1 MSKKTLNS
9 ANLEA
14 LGAERLADLLME
26 VSAGSADIKRRL
38 RFELVHNL
46 GASELAHE
54 VRKRLASL
62 RKSKSYVGWRKR
74 KAFIKDLDIQL
85 SMITDKI
92 APNEP
97 TLAFD
102 LLWDFIEMA
111 PPIYQRVDD
120 SRGGVGEVFE
130 QALERIE
137 GIAPRAVLDPKTLA
151 DRVWLALQD
160 NDYGQWDGVISLTA
174 DALGEVGLG
183 LLRAHVEAHAEE
195 PVEQDAQDHDAI
207 RFLRQLR
214 GGESYEADRK
224 AAFVRDLL
232 QEIAAVSG
240 DTQAYIEQYSEAD
253 LKQPDIAAEVAQ
265 LWIEEGKAQDAL
277 ELLEAADAFV
287 SGAEKQTW
295 DSAYLAA
302 LTSLGRE
309 DDAQTHRWNCFEANL
324 NPAHLRSYLKGL
336 PDFED
341 VEAEDKAKAYVLSYQ
356 NISTALEFC
365 LQWPDLLTAAQLIQ
379 TRPREIDGDRYFQL
393 APAAEQLRGRYP
405 LAATLLWRAM
415 IDFALDHGRAS
426 RYGHVADHLADCV
439 SVDGDITEYHGFE
452 PHDIY
457 LKKLEKRHER
467 KIAFWEKVNA

>member
-1 MSKKTLNS
+1 MSKKTLKTS
-9 ANLEA
+9 NLEA
-14 LGAERLADLLME
+14 LGAQRLADLLME

-74 KAFIKDLDIQL
+74 KTFIKDLDTQL

-92 APNEP
+92 APDEP

-102 LLWDFIEMA
+102 LLWGFIEMA
-111 PPIYQRVDD
+111 PSIYQRVDD

-130 QALERIE
+130 QALEQLE
-137 GIAPRAVLDPKTLA
+137 DIAPRAVIDPKTLA
-151 DRVWLALQD
+151 DRVWIALQD

-174 DALGEVGLG
+174 DALGESGLSN
-183 LLRAHVEAHAEE
+183 LRTHIQAHADA
-195 PVEQDAQDHDAI
+195 PVEQNTQDHDAI
-207 RFLRQLR
+207 QFLRQLR

-224 AAFVRDLL
+224 AAFVKELL

-240 DTQAYIEQYSEAD
+240 DTDAYIDQYSDAD
-253 LKQPDIAAEVAQ
+253 LQRPDIAAEVAL
-265 LWIEEGKAQDAL
+265 LWIDDDRAEEAL
-277 ELLEAADAFV
+277 ELLEAADSFV
-287 SGAEKQTW
+287 NGAEKQAW

-302 LTSLGRE
+302 LVALGRE
-309 DDAQTHRWNCFEANL
+309 EEAQAHRWHCFETTL
-324 NPAHLRSYLKGL
+324 NPQHLRSYLKGL

-341 VEAEDKAKAYVLSYQ
+341 VEAEDKAKAHVLTYP
-356 NISTALEFC
+356 NISPALEFC
-365 LQWPDLLTAAQLIQ
+365 LQWPDLLTAAQLVQ
-379 TRPREIDGDRYFQL
+379 TRARELDGDRYFQL
-393 APAAEQLRGRYP
+393 APAAEQLRTRYP

-426 RYGHVADHLADCV
+426 RYGHAADHLADCV
-439 SVDGDITEYHGFE
+439 SVDGDITEYHGFDT
-452 PHDIY
+452 HDAY
-457 LKKLEKRHER
+457 VKKLETRHER
-467 KIAFWEKVNA
+467 KLAFWAKVNA